1 MYARANTVS
10 HNFQR
15 SHIKPPTPV
24 SKIFPDPLKIS
35 FHIGHTLKYLVH
47 FSILSKNMLTF
58 APTNDNVHLPKQ

>member
-1 MYARANTVS
+1 MYARANTIS

-15 SHIKPPTPV
+15 SHIKTAYPNFQN
-24 SKIFPDPLKIS
+24 FPRPLKFS
-35 FHIGHTLKYLVH
+35 FHIVHTLKYLVH